1 MTIESSVGQTRQ
13 TRKPLMPSSI
23 VTLVT
28 TGIFKRLVIA
38 AIVARAA
45 FSSMQGT
52 KKEVPRRNLDQS
64 I

>member
-1 MTIESSVGQTRQ
+1 M
-13 TRKPLMPSSI
+13 

-64 I
+64 IRYVTVSIFIGSYKGIHL

>member
-1 MTIESSVGQTRQ
+1 MTIGVSVDQTLQ
-13 TRKPLMPSSI
+13 TRKPLIPSSI

-28 TGIFKRLVIA
+28 TGIFKRLVTTA
-38 AIVARAA
+38 TVARAA